1 MEGAIGDTEQGLELG
16 VVSVLPVALQES
28 QRGDEVTLFQ
38 KVIRVWQ
45 FQFFLLY
52 AKRAHKGDTSG

>member
-1 MEGAIGDTEQGLELG
+1 MEGAIGDTEHGLKLG
-16 VVSVLPVALQES
+16 VVGVLPVALQES

-45 FQFFLLY
+45 FQFFLL
-52 AKRAHKGDTSG
+52 